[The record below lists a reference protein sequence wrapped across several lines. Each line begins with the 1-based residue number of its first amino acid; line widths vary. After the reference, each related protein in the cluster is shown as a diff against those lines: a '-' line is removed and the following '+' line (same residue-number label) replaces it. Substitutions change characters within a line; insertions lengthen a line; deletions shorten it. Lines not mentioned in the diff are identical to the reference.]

1 MADGILS
8 KLREKQQSYIL
19 FTFFRKPYSIRDAV
33 NRVMV
38 AAAIIAAIVLPIFLG
53 RGSGDATEGA
63 SLDFAAKLAVAAYL
77 HETIDSADEIN
88 LDGIIEEVR
97 ESSQDLSNDGD
108 SRAILIERVAQ
119 LELVRDSRL
128 SEGLST
134 LVQDVLRDLNEE
146 TGLGYLPRDGDASD
160 RGALAPDFRLLD
172 LEGNPHRLS
181 EIDGPIVLNFWA
193 SWCEPCVEEMPDFE
207 IINQELAGRVT
218 FIGVNDGES
227 LETAREFAY
236 NVTKVQYLVLLDPTK
251 SMTDGPYPLV
261 GRPTTFF
268 IGADGL
274 IKELRVG
281 IVDVDTLRGLVG
293 DLVGEEVGAGSE
305 QAMPEEYGEAALNI
319 IDSARANF
327 ATAGELI
334 QRWRDNPD
342 VLSDPGWQRNMEA
355 QTRVWSDLT
364 EQFSGLTPPEQWSDL
379 HQKVSDALAQIANA
393 AGPLVRDAI
402 EAASADGTNT
412 AVTLYDSFRG
422 QFDTAADNLSGVIET
437 QQ

>member
-63 SLDFAAKLAVAAYL
+63 GSGF
-77 HETIDSADEIN
+77 T
-88 LDGIIEEVR
+88 
-97 ESSQDLSNDGD
+97 
-108 SRAILIERVAQ
+108 AQ
-119 LELVRDSRL
+119 LAELEEARAERDESGG
-128 SEGLST
+128 S
-134 LVQDVLRDLNEE
+134 DDLDARIELLEE
-146 TGLGYLPRDGDASD
+146 QTRLGYLERDGDASD

-172 LEGNPHRLS
+172 LEGEPLRLS
-181 EIDGPIVLNFWA
+181 DIDGPIVLNFWA

-236 NVTKVQYLVLLDPTK
+236 NVTGVSYVVLLDPTK

-274 IKELRVG
+274 IKDLRVG

-293 DLVGEEVGAGSE
+293 DLVGEEVGPGSE

-379 HQKVSDALAQIANA
+379 HQKVSDSIAQIANA

-402 EAASADGTNT
+402 EAASADGMNT
-412 AVTLYDSFRG
+412 AVTLFDSFRG
-422 QFDTAADNLSGVIET
+422 QFDTAGDNLSGVIET

>member
-63 SLDFAAKLAVAAYL
+63 GAGFTAQLAELEEARAERDESGGSDDLDA
-77 HETIDSADEIN
+77 
-88 LDGIIEEVR
+88 R
-97 ESSQDLSNDGD
+97 
-108 SRAILIERVAQ
+108 IER
-119 LELVRDSRL
+119 LE
-128 SEGLST
+128 EQT
-134 LVQDVLRDLNEE
+134 Q
-146 TGLGYLPRDGDASD
+146 LGYLERDGDASD

-172 LEGNPHRLS
+172 LEGEPHRLS
-181 EIDGPIVLNFWA
+181 DIDGPIVLNFWA

-227 LETAREFAY
+227 LETARKFAY
-236 NVTKVQYLVLLDPTK
+236 EVTGVSYVVLLDPTK

-281 IVDVDTLRGLVG
+281 IVDIGTLRGLVG

-379 HQKVSDALAQIANA
+379 HQKVSDSLAQIANA

-402 EAASADGTNT
+402 EAASADGMNT
-412 AVTLYDSFRG
+412 AVTLFDSFRG
-422 QFDTAADNLSGVIET
+422 QFDTAGDNLSGVIET

>member
-63 SLDFAAKLAVAAYL
+63 GAGFTAQLAELEEARAERDESGGSDDLDA
-77 HETIDSADEIN
+77 
-88 LDGIIEEVR
+88 R
-97 ESSQDLSNDGD
+97 
-108 SRAILIERVAQ
+108 IER
-119 LELVRDSRL
+119 LEEQTR
-128 SEGLST
+128 
-134 LVQDVLRDLNEE
+134 
-146 TGLGYLPRDGDASD
+146 LGYLERDGDASD

-172 LEGNPHRLS
+172 LEGEPHRLS
-181 EIDGPIVLNFWA
+181 DIDGPIVLNFWA

-227 LETAREFAY
+227 LETARKFAY

-281 IVDVDTLRGLVG
+281 IVDVGTLRGLVG
-293 DLVGEEVGAGSE
+293 DLIGEEVGAGSE

-327 ATAGELI
+327 ATAGELV

-379 HQKVSDALAQIANA
+379 HQKVSDSLAQIANA

-402 EAASADGTNT
+402 EAASADGMNT
-412 AVTLYDSFRG
+412 AITLYESFRT